1 MFWKLNIFDFKPTS
15 LLEKSYNF
23 DIFTDV
29 SDSGAAGF
37 IQNTT
42 FVMHKSWSEV
52 EAVKSSTW
60 RELKSIE
67 LSLLSFLHVLS
78 NSTITCYTH
87 GQYVSGIV
95 LKGSQIYE
103 LQMIIALSI
112 LNICMS
118 NEIDIHTVWIP
129 RIENQR
135 ADFLSRIIDID
146 DWGTTVDFFQLLD
159 CLWGPHTVDK
169 FANMNNTKLL
179 RLNSLYWNPGSI
191 AVDAF
196 TSDWSGENNW
206 LVPPVSMASRVINH
220 LIKSN
225 SVGTSVVPKW
235 PSSSSWLLLFHTG

>member
-1 MFWKLNIFDFKPTS
+1 M
-15 LLEKSYNF
+15 
-23 DIFTDV
+23 
-29 SDSGAAGF
+29 
-37 IQNTT
+37 
-42 FVMHKSWSEV
+42 
-52 EAVKSSTW
+52 
-60 RELKSIE
+60 
-67 LSLLSFLHVLS
+67 
-78 NSTITCYTH
+78 
-87 GQYVSGIV
+87 
-95 LKGSQIYE
+95 
-103 LQMIIALSI
+103 IALSI
-112 LNICMS
+112 FNTCMS

-159 CLWGPHTVDK
+159 SLWGPHTVDR

-206 LVPPVSMASRVINH
+206 LVPPVSMVSRLINH